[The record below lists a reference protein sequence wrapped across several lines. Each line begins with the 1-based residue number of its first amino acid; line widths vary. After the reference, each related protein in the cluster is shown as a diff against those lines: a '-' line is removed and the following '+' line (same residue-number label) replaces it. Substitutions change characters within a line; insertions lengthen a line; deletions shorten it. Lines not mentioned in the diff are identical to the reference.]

1 MPTLNLNKT
10 RSVKVAG
17 FIPPTQRKSV
27 PVFIP
32 KILFQGKYLTEFGF
46 NVGDQVEIIPESP
59 GRITVEVVRSF
70 NESAQNLSEP

>member
-1 MPTLNLNKT
+1 MSTINLNKT

-17 FIPPTQRKSV
+17 FIPQTQRKSV

-32 KILFQGKYLTEFGF
+32 KILFQGKYLTDFGF

-59 GRITVEVVRSF
+59 GRVTIEVVRNF
-70 NESAQNLSEP
+70 KESTQTLSEP